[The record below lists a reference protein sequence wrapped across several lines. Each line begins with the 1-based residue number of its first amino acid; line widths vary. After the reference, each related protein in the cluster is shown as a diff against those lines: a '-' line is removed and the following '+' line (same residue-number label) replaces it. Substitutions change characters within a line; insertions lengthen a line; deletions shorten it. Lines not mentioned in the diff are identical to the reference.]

1 MKYTDEVRFC
11 FGVALVNDVGVRLE
25 PFEYTGRK
33 VVLHSKFEKLVKD
46 EVQRVKALTRNCPP

>member
-1 MKYTDEVRFC
+1 M
-11 FGVALVNDVGVRLE
+11 NDVSIYLE

-46 EVQRVKALTRNCPP
+46 EVQRVKALTSNCPP